1 MTLDAM
7 DWVWKHSQSKGNARL
22 VLLYVAD
29 QVRTTACEVRIG
41 QREITR
47 VALNS
52 ASKGTAEAAVK
63 KALELGELE
72 IAEPAKGRRSPLY
85 RLPKAVDYVRT
96 ASPSAP
102 ESGAQESS
110 SAPVLRAQE
119 GPGSAPKTGAQGEVC
134 APNFDPLRPEIRG
147 TSPIPNKAS
156 RPDSQPDAG
165 ALCHQLIAAMTEA
178 GITVSW
184 GMKSEDWIDTADLIR
199 KCGIP
204 AMVDF
209 ARAAKARAKQ
219 PPMYATFFLRGGWR
233 GLPPAA
239 ATAPPTTGSQPD
251 EKPPHCGDPD
261 CDPISRQREREDAD
275 GLRINYRCPDCHP
288 NSTRSQAA

>member
-29 QVRTTACEVRIG
+29 QVRTAACEVRIG
-41 QREITR
+41 QREISR

-96 ASPSAP
+96 ASSSAP
-102 ESGAQESS
+102 DSGAQESG

-119 GPGSAPKTGAQGEVC
+119 GSGSAPEFGAQAEVC
-134 APNFDPLRPEIRG
+134 APNFDPLRPENRG

-156 RPDSQPDAG
+156 RPDGQSDAG
-165 ALCHQLIAAMTEA
+165 ALCHQLMAAMTEA

-184 GMKSEDWIDTADLIR
+184 GMKSEDWIETAHLIR

-233 GLPPAA
+233 GLPPAFS
-239 ATAPPTTGSQPD
+239 TPPPLPGPRRD
-251 EKPPHCGDPD
+251 EKPPHCGHLD
-261 CDPISRQREREDAD
+261 CDPESRYRAIERG
-275 GLRINYRCPDCHP
+275 GLRALTPCPECHP
-288 NSTRSQAA
+288 DTQGATA